1 MTQYK
6 RIAIDTSK
14 AVFTLRPELTK
25 RPDSTVETVQE
36 VGVLWGCYGTA
47 RSL

>member
-14 AVFTLRPELTK
+14 AVFRY
-25 RPDSTVETVQE
+25 TVSISKT
-36 VGVLWGCYGTA
+36 GRCCGPISAA
-47 RSL
+47 RN